1 MKRLFAM
8 TAVLLSFLILAACG
22 NGSLPFQDSSTFTS
36 PYSAFTVIFR
46 NNSTVV
52 DTGLNSSGQL
62 GDGTTSN
69 YSSFRLNNLS
79 FHPQGLATGSAHT
92 VAFATPVLGNY
103 STVYCWGSNGYGQL
117 GTNPSSTSY
126 TGTPVKVGGFGDQ
139 VAAVA
144 AGGGHS
150 MALTAGGLV
159 WAWGN
164 NASGQLGFNN
174 ITTLRY
180 RPTQVAGLP
189 TAAKIAA
196 GAGYSIAIDAAG
208 NVWAWGDN
216 SNRQLGFSNITT
228 PYRYQPRLVPL
239 ISGVS
244 QLAAG
249 GSHVLALIGSDVY
262 AWGYNGYG
270 ELGDGTQLDR
280 ATPQK
285 IVFPTAT
292 AVVAIAAGAAHSVA
306 IDSLGN
312 VWTWGYN
319 LGDQLGYDTVS
330 KSYQATPRMIQTA
343 ADGTPFTGI
352 AQIVFI
358 GGNHTIVKKTD
369 GTYWAWGY
377 NGYGQLGIGTTTN
390 QLAPVQITIP

>member
-8 TAVLLSFLILAACG
+8 TAVLLSFLLLTACG
-22 NGSLPFQDSSTFTS
+22 NGSVPFQDSSTFSS
-36 PYSAFTVIFR
+36 PYGAYTVIFR
-46 NNSTVV
+46 NHSSLL
-52 DTGLNSSGQL
+52 TGLNSSGQL
-62 GDGTTSN
+62 GDGTTNS
-69 YSSFRLNNLS
+69 YTSFRWNYPA
-79 FHPQGLATGSAHT
+79 FRPEGIATGSAHT

-103 STVYCWGSNGYGQL
+103 SSVYCWGSNGYGQL

-126 TGTPVKVGGFGDQ
+126 TGTPVKVGGFGGQ
-139 VAAVA
+139 VTAVA
-144 AGGGHS
+144 AGGSHS

-208 NVWAWGDN
+208 TVWAWGDN

-228 PYRYQPRLVPL
+228 PYRYQPRQVPL
-239 ISGVS
+239 ISGVG

-249 GSHVLALIGSDVY
+249 GSHVLVLIGTDVY

-285 IVFPTAT
+285 VVFPTPT

-306 IDSLGN
+306 IDAMGN

-319 LGDQLGYDTVS
+319 LGDQLGYDTVA
-330 KSYQATPRMIQTA
+330 KSYQLTPKMISL
-343 ADGTPFTGI
+343 DSNGTPFTGI

-358 GGNHTIVKKTD
+358 GGNHTIVRKTD
-369 GTYWAWGY
+369 GSYWAWGY
-377 NGYGQLGIGTTTN
+377 NGYGQLGINTYNN
-390 QLAPVQITIP
+390 QPAPVKITLP